1 MNLLR
6 STLAAATL
14 ALASFAA
21 SAALVTHDF
30 SGTIL
35 GGSLDGEQFTG
46 SFSYDNSPPADDT
59 GFDGEDLFAL
69 ESFSL
74 EFLGLTFDLSDLGTQ
89 YAAEMGGGFI
99 GLEAEGATF
108 VFVPG
113 ILGAP
118 FFAWNDGRQSGDGT
132 VDYAL
137 RVPEPATLG
146 LALMAGG
153 LLASRRRVAA

>member
-1 MNLLR
+1 MTSLR
-6 STLAAATL
+6 STLAAAAL
-14 ALASFAA
+14 ALASFTA
-21 SAALVTHDF
+21 SAALVTYDF

-35 GGSLDGEQFTG
+35 GGDLDGEAFSG
-46 SFSYDNSPPADDT
+46 SFSYDNSPPADTT

-69 ESFSL
+69 DGFSL
-74 EFLGLTFDLSDLGTQ
+74 NFLGLTFDLSDLGTQ
-89 YAAEMGGGFI
+89 YAAELGGSFI

-118 FFAWNDGRQSGDGT
+118 FFAWDDGARTGDGT
-132 VDYAL
+132 VDYSL
-137 RVPEPATLG
+137 RVPEPATWG
-146 LALMAGG
+146 LALLAGG